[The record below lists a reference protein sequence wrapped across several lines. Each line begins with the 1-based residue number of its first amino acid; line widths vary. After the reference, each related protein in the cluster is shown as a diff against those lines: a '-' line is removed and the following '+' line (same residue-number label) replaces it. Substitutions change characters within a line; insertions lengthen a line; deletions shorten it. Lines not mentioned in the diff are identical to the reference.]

1 VSNVAASLLSQR
13 GDRVQ
18 VLHLVNH
25 NYNQGIIPQGEFS
38 VEIDLASRPRRITM
52 VSPDFAGKRTPAHTF
67 RNGKLTVRV
76 DGIRYYDAIVI
87 E

>member
-1 VSNVAASLLSQR
+1 
-13 GDRVQ
+13 
-18 VLHLVNH
+18 
-25 NYNQGIIPQGEFS
+25 
-38 VEIDLASRPRRITM
+38 M

-76 DGIRYYDAIVI
+76 DGLRYYDAVVI